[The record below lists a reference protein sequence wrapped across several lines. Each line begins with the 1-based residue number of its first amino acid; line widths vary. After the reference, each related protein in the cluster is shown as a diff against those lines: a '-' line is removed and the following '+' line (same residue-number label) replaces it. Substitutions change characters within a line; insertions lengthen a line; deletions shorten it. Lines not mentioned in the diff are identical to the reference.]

1 MRRSLRK
8 LAATAAACTLAL
20 TLAVG
25 AVPNAAKAGVQC
37 SDAGKK
43 AGKAEINLDT
53 PEYHAYFGFQQ
64 TGSWTFRDAWY
75 NPSSGLDGTG
85 FSGDNTY
92 NDFITDGGNEKV
104 EGATVTDAV
113 IKGNGTYRVA
123 VEGIGGILP
132 DDDGVETIT
141 KLIYVSTDMPYSAK
155 DTVKFSDIKLLIDGN
170 EVTIPEEP
178 FYNLDA
184 QEWGIYQFDIVN
196 VYQTEGY
203 ASPSVL
209 TPKDSVEIQ
218 FTVSGFN
225 VDDPDA
231 VIAEPTEEPTEAPA
245 SSEANTT
252 DSDSEDEGSNST
264 TVVVIVIVAVVVIGG
279 VILVLRKKK

>member
-64 TGSWTFRDAWY
+64 TGSWTFRDGWY

-141 KLIYVSTDMPYSAK
+141 KLIFVSTDMPYSAK

-178 FYNLDA
+178 FYNIDA

-196 VYQTEGY
+196 LYQNEGY
-203 ASPSVL
+203 VSPSVL

-245 SSEANTT
+245 SSDANTT